1 MVKSTSSYPY
11 TLCRFHNTHE
21 DTFLNMTRILISAII
36 IIFTVS
42 CGTNND
48 TPEPPTN
55 AKVDYYVDYEI
66 DGKKEK
72 YIIDTGHLNT
82 APTGLYTGLT
92 AALTYNKTYDAI
104 NFIYSGG
111 NASPILPFGKSVYTQ
126 TIYPNLSLYLVLRN
140 FSPMKSGD
148 ELLIDSCSLNQPFGN
163 GVGLTYKPMAPP
175 YNDSLTTFYDLGI
188 NVPRFMSDI
197 DRNAAIK
204 GKNGKIKIIS
214 KSYHTVTTN
223 PYVQPYKFYI
233 LKGEITGDF
242 MKYKVV
248 TKKGYNEKVNLGY
261 KAGKVS
267 FQLPF
272 FTQ

>member
-1 MVKSTSSYPY
+1 MLTKMKNLVLSF
-11 TLCRFHNTHE
+11 LC
-21 DTFLNMTRILISAII
+21 AIV
-36 IIFTVS
+36 FVS

-82 APTGLYTGLT
+82 VPNLQYANGTY
-92 AALTYNKTYDAI
+92 ALTYYKTYDAT
-104 NFIYSGG
+104 NFAGAGG
-111 NASPILPFGKSVYTQ
+111 ISYPLSPFGKSVYTQ
-126 TIYPNLSLYLVLRN
+126 TIYPNISLYLVLRN
-140 FSPMKSGD
+140 FSAIKSGD
-148 ELLIDSCSLNQPFGN
+148 ELLIDSCSINQPFGN
-163 GVGLTYKPMAPP
+163 GVGLTYLPVAPP
-175 YNDSLTTFYDLGI
+175 FNDSLATFYDLGI
-188 NVPRFMSDI
+188 NPLYTSFGVLPFSLSI
-197 DRNAAIK
+197 DENAAIK

-214 KSYHTVTTN
+214 KTFHSVTTYPN
-223 PYVQPYKFYI
+223 MPPSSFYI

-248 TKKGYNEKVNLGY
+248 KNKRGDNVKVNLGY
-261 KAGKVS
+261 KSGKVS

-272 FTQ
+272 NAL